1 MKNETK
7 EKIKI
12 AIISFFGGVI
22 STVAGVLAILC
33 HNRRTTRAVGTEQR
47 ESKETLLNERQAE
60 LNERE
65 KEIENLKT
73 LSNQMMQSLNKSEKE
88 KQTIKTLAFI
98 GGGVCLVGGI
108 LFGAWIA
115 NMNK

>member
-47 ESKETLLNERQAE
+47 EIKETLERATSRI
-60 LNERE
+60 ERE
-65 KEIENLKT
+65 RERDRELENIVK
-73 LSNQMMQSLNKSEKE
+73 SND
-88 KQTIKTLAFI
+88 A
-98 GGGVCLVGGI
+98 I
-108 LFGAWIA
+108 LEQIRKGEAD
-115 NMNK
+115 N